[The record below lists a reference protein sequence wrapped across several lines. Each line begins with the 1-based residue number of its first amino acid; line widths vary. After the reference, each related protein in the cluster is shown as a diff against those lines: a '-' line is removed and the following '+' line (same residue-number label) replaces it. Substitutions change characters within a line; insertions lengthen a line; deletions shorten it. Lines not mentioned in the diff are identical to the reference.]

1 MVLAWCSGEGEAG
14 GIMDDLAYAGLKRSI
29 KERIGIDIDAYK
41 GEQMRRRLENFV
53 LQRAGGQPAAW
64 LRTLPTDV
72 TTLASMREMLTI
84 NVSEFFRDA
93 PQFDRLERVVLPSLL
108 KEKRALNIWSAAC
121 SNGQE
126 PYSLAIL
133 LNEAKADA
141 GSRILATDFDRT
153 VLERARSGGPYGAPD
168 VRNLS
173 AARLST
179 YFAREGAG
187 YLVTPSLRSRI
198 QFREHNLLSSA
209 YGTGYDLIVCRN
221 VLIYFSPAVKMQI
234 VQRFQHSLRPG
245 GVLFIGATEALLGA
259 DTDGFKAL
267 GGNFYEKE
275 AVAKSQSTRA
285 A

>member
-1 MVLAWCSGEGEAG
+1 MFAWCSGEGEAG

-153 VLERARSGGPYGAPD
+153 VLERARSGGAVRRTRRAQPECCATVD
-168 VRNLS
+168 VFR
-173 AARLST
+173 
-179 YFAREGAG
+179 AG
-187 YLVTPSLRSRI
+187 GSWVPRDA
-198 QFREHNLLSSA
+198 F
-209 YGTGYDLIVCRN
+209 V
-221 VLIYFSPAVKMQI
+221 
-234 VQRFQHSLRPG
+234 
-245 GVLFIGATEALLGA
+245 
-259 DTDGFKAL
+259 
-267 GGNFYEKE
+267 
-275 AVAKSQSTRA
+275 AVAHPVPGAQPA
-285 A
+285 E